1 MIQVTPSAA
10 REIRSAQTQ
19 KGALDCGLRIQV
31 VGGGCEGFLYDLLF
45 VDGPEPEDAVFESEG
60 IKLFV
65 STKALA
71 AVDGT
76 TIDHASTPYG
86 IAFVFD
92 NPRAQA
98 RCSCG
103 ASFSI

>member
-1 MIQVTPSAA
+1 MISVTENAA
-10 REIRSAQTQ
+10 REIRTAQAQ

-45 VDGPEPEDAVFESEG
+45 VDRPEPEDQIFESQG

-65 STKALA
+65 SAKALP

-76 TIDHASTPYG
+76 TIDHAPTPHG
-86 IAFVFD
+86 TGFVFD
-92 NPRAQA
+92 NPRAKA

-103 ASFSI
+103 ASFST

>member
-1 MIQVTPSAA
+1 VISVTESAA
-10 REIRSAQTQ
+10 REIRTAQAQ

-45 VDGPEPEDAVFESEG
+45 VDGPEPQDQVFESQG

-65 STKALA
+65 SSKVLP

-76 TIDHASTPYG
+76 TIDLAPTPHG
-86 IAFVFD
+86 AGFVFD
-92 NPRAQA
+92 NPRARG

-103 ASFSI
+103 ASFST

>member
-1 MIQVTPSAA
+1 MISVTESAA
-10 REIRSAQTQ
+10 REIRTAQAQ

-45 VDGPEPEDAVFESEG
+45 VDGPEPQDEVFESQG

-65 STKALA
+65 SSKVLP

-76 TIDHASTPYG
+76 TIDHAPTPYG
-86 IAFVFD
+86 AGLVFD
-92 NPRAQA
+92 NPRARG

-103 ASFSI
+103 ASFST